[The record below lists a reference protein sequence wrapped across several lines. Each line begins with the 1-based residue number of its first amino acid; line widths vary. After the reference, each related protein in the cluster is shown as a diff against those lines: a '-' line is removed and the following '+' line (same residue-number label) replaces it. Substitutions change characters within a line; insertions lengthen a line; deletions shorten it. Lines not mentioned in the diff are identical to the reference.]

1 VDNGEQKLTFQP
13 TAQQL
18 EFAELWLDY
27 TQKLTLEQIAEKLG
41 CSRTA
46 IWKWHQNKDFIN
58 WLNEKSDKMLRSA
71 LSRIHKSL
79 IRKAELGDV
88 SAIKLYLENL
98 GEFVAKSEITVGWK
112 E

>member
-1 VDNGEQKLTFQP
+1 MDIEKQIETFEPLPEQIKFV
-13 TAQQL
+13 
-18 EFAELWLDY
+18 ELWLDY
-27 TQKLTLEQIAEKLG
+27 TQKLTLEQIAEKIG
-41 CSRTA
+41 CSRTT
-46 IWKWHQNKDFIN
+46 IWRWHQDKDFIN
-58 WLNEKSDKMLRSA
+58 WLNDKSDKMLRSA

>member
-1 VDNGEQKLTFQP
+1 MFEPSAEQIKFV
-13 TAQQL
+13 
-18 EFAELWLDY
+18 ELWLDY
-27 TQKLTLEQIAEKLG
+27 TKKRTLESIADEIG
-41 CSRTA
+41 ISYST
-46 IWKWHQNKDFIN
+46 IWRWHQDKDFIN

>member
-1 VDNGEQKLTFQP
+1 MKENAMFEPSAEQIKFV
-13 TAQQL
+13 
-18 EFAELWLDY
+18 ELWLDY
-27 TQKLTLEQIAEKLG
+27 TKKRTLESIADEIG
-41 CSRTA
+41 ISYST
-46 IWKWHQNKDFIN
+46 IWRWHQDKDFIN